1 MSLQKR
7 RIEEGQNNRKLSN
20 KLRSARRHMNN
31 LPFEL
36 SLESISDIEKFQR
49 AQDKVALKKFN
60 KDVEDWSEDTKD
72 ALRRV
77 VKAEVKR
84 DVYLSD
90 SLKAN
95 LYYDRKYAKE
105 VNRVGFSFVREGI
118 YIHKGAGR
126 GQGGI
131 MGSRW
136 IDKHGSIKHR
146 DPASAGLQGTGNR
159 KPIKWFDPV
168 VASRLPR
175 LGRIV
180 SDYSATMQINATN
193 IFIDDRP

>member
-1 MSLQKR
+1 
-7 RIEEGQNNRKLSN
+7 
-20 KLRSARRHMNN
+20 MNN

-36 SLESISDIEKFQR
+36 SLESISEIEKFER
-49 AQDKVALKKFN
+49 AQDKVALEKFN
-60 KDVEDWSEDTKD
+60 KDVENWSEDTKQ

-126 GQGGI
+126 GQG
-131 MGSRW
+131 
-136 IDKHGSIKHR
+136 SIKYR

-180 SDYSATMQINATN
+180 TDYSATMQINATN